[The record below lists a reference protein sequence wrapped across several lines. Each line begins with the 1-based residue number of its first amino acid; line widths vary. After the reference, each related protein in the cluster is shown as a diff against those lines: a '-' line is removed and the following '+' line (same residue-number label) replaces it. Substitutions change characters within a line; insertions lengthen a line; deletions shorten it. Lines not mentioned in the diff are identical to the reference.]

1 MKQNAKD
8 FTGLGRQLSAHFV
21 TDKRK
26 GRARAQVACYAVQC
40 PTEDGEEDTGGEGG
54 SWSRTEVFPCS
65 RWAPPCSR
73 RAGASLQS

>member
-21 TDKRK
+21 TEKRK

-54 SWSRTEVFPCS
+54 S
-65 RWAPPCSR
+65 
-73 RAGASLQS
+73 